1 MAATGTP
8 VVTTPTNAPPRVTR
22 DRFDAVLFDLDG
34 VLTST
39 AAIHARAWKRMFDQY
54 LRDASKRAD
63 DGDTGDR
70 FRPFDANSDYKRY
83 VDGKPRYEGVRS
95 FLESRGIQLPY
106 GEATDPPGDATI
118 SALGN
123 RKQILVQEAIDGGEV
138 EPFAGSLR
146 WVDRLR
152 EQGFRLGVVSSSRN
166 CGPVLRAAGI
176 DHLFETRVDGLTL
189 AELNLPGKPA
199 PDSFLKAAENLGVAP
214 ARCVV
219 VEDAISGVE
228 AGRAGGF
235 GLVLGVDREGH
246 ADSLMRHGAHAIVKD
261 LGEMLDAR

>member
-1 MAATGTP
+1 MP
-8 VVTTPTNAPPRVTR
+8 RMNASAPRSSNPPAVTR

-39 AAIHARAWKRMFDQY
+39 AAIHARAWKQMFDQY
-54 LRDASKRAD
+54 LRDRHPSQP
-63 DGDTGDR
+63 
-70 FRPFDANSDYKRY
+70 PFDADADYKRY

-95 FLESRGIQLPY
+95 FLESRGIHLPY
-106 GEATDPPGDATI
+106 GEATDPPGDATV

-123 RKQILVQEAIDGGEV
+123 RKQVLVQQAIDNGEV
-138 EPFAGSLR
+138 EPFETSVR
-146 WVDRLR
+146 WVKQLE

-166 CGPVLRAAGI
+166 CGPVLRAAKI

-199 PDSFLKAAENLGVAP
+199 PDSFLKAAQNLRVEP
-214 ARCVV
+214 ARTVV

-228 AGRAGGF
+228 SGRAGNF

-246 ADSLMRHGAHAIVKD
+246 ADALLKHGADAIVRD
-261 LGEMLDAR
+261 LGEMLDAQ